1 VAPCSGPYTT
11 LAASPVTREEPY
23 LYLDAGGDYNVFVPA
38 VQNNSSGASWA
49 TSPTP
54 GSSIPIDRFFVAQPT
69 DSAEKINL
77 QLLLGKNLI
86 FTPGI
91 YNLDR
96 AIIVPY
102 PDTVVLGLGMPTLI
116 PQNGNVSMSVLSS
129 KGVLV
134 SGIIFDA
141 GPKTSPVLF
150 EVGTFLSFLAD
161 DRAASDPT
169 AIQDVFFRI
178 GGAEAGSASISLL
191 VNSNNVILDD
201 IWGWRAD
208 HGNGVGWTVNTADT
222 GLVVNGDNVTAY
234 GLFIEHY
241 QKYEIIWN
249 GDGGTDVFLQN
260 EMPYDAP
267 SQAAWMESPGVDGYA
282 ALKVANHVTR
292 FNGYGLGSYSF
303 FNQGINIFAAN
314 AFEVPSTL
322 PAGSMN
328 DMLTIFLSTSGS
340 GGILNVINNTGG
352 SSTIANPD
360 TPVTVV
366 SFP

>member
-1 VAPCSGPYTT
+1 VYD
-11 LAASPVTREEPY
+11 L
-23 LYLDAGGDYNVFVPA
+23 NH
-38 VQNNSSGASWA
+38 
-49 TSPTP
+49 
-54 GSSIPIDRFFVAQPT
+54 
-69 DSAEKINL
+69 
-77 QLLLGKNLI
+77 
-86 FTPGI
+86 
-91 YNLDR
+91 

-116 PQNGNVSMSVLSS
+116 PQTGDASMRVLSS

-141 GPKTSPVLF
+141 GPTHSPVLF
-150 EVGTFLSFLAD
+150 EVGTFLSFLD
-161 DRAASDPT
+161 GDCDASDPS
-169 AIQDVFFRI
+169 AMQDVFFRI
-178 GGAEAGSASISLL
+178 GGAEAGSATISLL
-191 VNSNNVILDD
+191 VNSSNVILDD
-201 IWGWRAD
+201 IWAWRAD

-241 QKYEIIWN
+241 QKYEVIWN
-249 GDGGTDVFLQN
+249 GNGGTDIFLQN

-267 SQAAWMESPGVDGYA
+267 SQAAWMEAPGVDGWA
-282 ALKVANHVTR
+282 AFKVANHVTR
-292 FNGYGLGSYSF
+292 FSGYGMGSYSF
-303 FNQGINIFAAN
+303 FNQGINIYAAN

-322 PAGSMN
+322 AAKSMN
-328 DMLTIFLSTSGS
+328 DLLTIFLNVSGS

-366 SFP
+366 SYP